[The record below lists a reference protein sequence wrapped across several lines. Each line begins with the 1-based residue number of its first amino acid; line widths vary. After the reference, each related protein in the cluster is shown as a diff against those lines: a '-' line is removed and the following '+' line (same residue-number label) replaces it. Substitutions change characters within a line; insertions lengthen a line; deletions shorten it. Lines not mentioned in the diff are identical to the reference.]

1 MKSRFLVAL
10 ALCAAIVLADTGAR
24 AAKPGTA
31 TVQAAVA
38 RFYAALNT
46 LFTGQLEPMIKLW
59 SHRPDVTYMG
69 PGGGFR
75 HGWPEVLAD
84 WEGQAK
90 MKLGGSVEPKDITI
104 TVGHDLAIVS
114 DLEVGHNVVDGKRQ
128 DLTLR
133 ATNLFRREHGTWKMI
148 GHHTDTLP
156 YLQK

>member
-1 MKSRFLVAL
+1 M
-10 ALCAAIVLADTGAR
+10 
-24 AAKPGTA
+24 
-31 TVQAAVA
+31 
-38 RFYAALNT
+38 
-46 LFTGQLEPMIKLW
+46 
-59 SHRPDVTYMG
+59 
-69 PGGGFR
+69 
-75 HGWPEVLAD
+75 
-84 WEGQAK
+84 
-90 MKLGGSVEPKDITI
+90 TI